1 MPSLQESLAA
11 LRRLLASRS
20 SSKSVPAES
29 PSQEPHSSLSFP
41 VSLPKPSPQPSEVT
55 SPVTLSEPPSHPSQP
70 LRESDYQPVPPTP
83 SRSRSV
89 WPEWVQD
96 HGDTLHDP
104 LCVDRMWEYAV
115 RRGWQTGTQANRLQW
130 HTLAVSTYRRWLLGD
145 ISSPIGAFTRSAR
158 NRSWW
163 GTDEDEQQARRNL
176 KALG

>member
-20 SSKSVPAES
+20 SSKSEQVES
-29 PSQEPHSSLSFP
+29 PSQERHSSLSFP
-41 VSLPKPSPQPSEVT
+41 VSLPKPLPQPSPVT
-55 SPVTLSEPPSHPSQP
+55 SPATYSVPPSPVPDAQP
-70 LRESDYQPVPPTP
+70 LRESNYQPVPP
-83 SRSRSV
+83 SRGRSV
-89 WPEWVQD
+89 WPAWVQD

-104 LCVDRMWEYAV
+104 VCVDRMWEYAV
-115 RRGWQTGTQANRLQW
+115 ARGWQPATQTNRLQW
-130 HTLAVSTYRRWLLGD
+130 HTLAASTYRRWMMGD
-145 ISSPIGAFTRSAR
+145 IGSPIGAFTRAAR